1 MEIVRWVLL
10 LIFAFFSGWFLVSYL
25 TIHPLKMSR
34 SLLLTILSSV
44 AAVVVLIT
52 LFLDQY
58 LYITIP
64 LIFIAFIT
72 GYSLRTRIFLNTP
85 DSRTCPLLLRQPSD
99 PGGGHTAVI
108 YFTHGEPETY
118 DPIGWINQF
127 REFDEQGISF
137 IPWFVR
143 PIFAHQLRKG
153 YLRIGRSNH
162 VFIHNQ
168 MLKSLEREC
177 RLTGDETTRFYLSFL
192 DASPIPKAAAIQA
205 LNEGANRIIV
215 STVFLTVSNHI
226 AEGENQLRELDIE
239 NKFDIPVHFTGPL
252 YDSET
257 LKLMF
262 LERVNKNSQG
272 FDKSEVGVLLVGH
285 GQPDEWDKE
294 WPTETEQELGFR
306 EGVLE
311 LLSANGYQ
319 RENLSLAW
327 MEFKKPRPAQK
338 IEEFVKNGV
347 KCILYFS
354 AAISADAMHSQYD
367 VPELIN
373 KAKVPD
379 DIVLKNM
386 GAWNDDPT
394 VIRAIK
400 EKIDIFLNNR
410 SP

>member
-1 MEIVRWVLL
+1 MEIVRWVPLF
-10 LIFAFFSGWFLVSYL
+10 IFAFFSGWFLVSYL

-34 SLLLTILSSV
+34 SLLLTILCSV
-44 AAVVVLIT
+44 GAVVILIT
-52 LFLDQY
+52 LFQDQY
-58 LYITIP
+58 LYITLP
-64 LIFIAFIT
+64 LILVAFIA
-72 GYSLRTRIFLNTP
+72 GYSIRTRIFLNTP
-85 DSRTCPLLLRQPSD
+85 DCRTCPLLVRQTGD

-137 IPWFVR
+137 IPRFVR
-143 PIFAHQLRKG
+143 PIFAYQLRKG

-177 RLTGDETTRFYLSFL
+177 RLDGDETTRFYVSFL
-192 DASPIPKAAAIQA
+192 DASPTPKAAAIQA

-215 STVFLTVSNHI
+215 STVFLTISNHT
-226 AEGENQLRELDIE
+226 AEGENQIRELDIE
-239 NKFDIPVHFTGPL
+239 NKFGIPVHFTSPL

-262 LERVNKNSQG
+262 LERVNANSGG

-294 WPTETEQELGFR
+294 WPTETEQELSFR
-306 EGVLE
+306 EGVLD
-311 LLSANGYQ
+311 LLAVNGY
-319 RENLSLAW
+319 RYENMSLAW
-327 MEFKKPRPAQK
+327 MAFKEPRPAPK

-367 VPELIN
+367 IPALIN
-373 KAKVPD
+373 RAKIPD
-379 DIVLKNM
+379 DVVMKNM
-386 GAWNDDPT
+386 GAWNDDPI

-400 EKIDIFLNNR
+400 EKIDLFLND
-410 SP
+410 